1 MWNSQTCE
9 LSQKHVNKHLAF
21 LKLSWDVEI
30 IKLSKTFS
38 KYAANYNILFL
49 RGSLFL
55 CQVVVA
61 GHIHAVYTHL
71 TQQMTTYKPG
81 DTPVKRRGI
90 SSQNEVDI
98 NFLYFFI
105 WEFLEENNTKKGPC
119 PEAYR
124 RPWKYLRWRA
134 LQ

>member
-1 MWNSQTCE
+1 M
-9 LSQKHVNKHLAF
+9 F
-21 LKLSWDVEI
+21 
-30 IKLSKTFS
+30 
-38 KYAANYNILFL
+38 
-49 RGSLFL
+49 
-55 CQVVVA
+55 QVVVA

-105 WEFLEENNTKKGPC
+105 WEFLEENDTKKGPVQRRIED
-119 PEAYR
+119 PENI
-124 RPWKYLRWRA
+124 
-134 LQ
+134 